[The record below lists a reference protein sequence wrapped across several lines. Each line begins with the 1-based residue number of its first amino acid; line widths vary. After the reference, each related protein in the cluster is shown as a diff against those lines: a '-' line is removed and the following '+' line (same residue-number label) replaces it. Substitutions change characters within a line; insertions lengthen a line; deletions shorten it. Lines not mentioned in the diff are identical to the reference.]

1 MVSFEDYEDL
11 SPEEKLEIERE
22 LYKEKQL
29 EAKLKSLKDS
39 MTDEEIEALIIK
51 TKELKNYQE
60 TPSTPEELETIPLLE
75 IEDINESPRPFIY
88 NEEKRQAIGEH
99 TGKVYQIGDK
109 VKIRVANAS
118 KLMRQIDFEI
128 C

>member
-1 MVSFEDYEDL
+1 
-11 SPEEKLEIERE
+11 
-22 LYKEKQL
+22 
-29 EAKLKSLKDS
+29 

-88 NEEKRQAIGEH
+88 KEEKLPEFFYGSI
-99 TGKVYQIGDK
+99 
-109 VKIRVANAS
+109 
-118 KLMRQIDFEI
+118 
-128 C
+128 

>member
-1 MVSFEDYEDL
+1 MINNNHRSTVIMEPKKGL
-11 SPEEKLEIERE
+11 TEE
-22 LYKEKQL
+22 KEKQL
-29 EAKLKSLKDS
+29 EVKLKSLKDS

-88 NEEKRQAIGEH
+88 KEEKLPEFTAVYNELFTNGIGYLDV
-99 TGKVYQIGDK
+99 TFNFQLITF
-109 VKIRVANAS
+109 R
-118 KLMRQIDFEI
+118 M
-128 C
+128 